1 MKNKLLTTA
10 ALFSV
15 LALQGCA
22 TQLIGAA
29 ASATV
34 AVASV
39 PVKMSAAAA
48 GAAAGAA
55 TNAVLDRVVGK

>member
-1 MKNKLLTTA
+1 MKKKLLTVIF
-10 ALFSV
+10 LFSV
-15 LALQGCA
+15 LGLQGCA

-39 PVKMSAAAA
+39 PVKMGSAVA

-55 TNAVLDRVVGK
+55 TSAIIDSVIK